1 MTTTNHLSV
10 PVWTVFGGA
19 EVNDF
24 GRVETVQVRVLVL
37 ARCVLAASALA
48 MVLVDPSN
56 FQRMAW
62 LTYVS
67 LGIYSVYSVFLA
79 MVSYRSGWPVP
90 PRLLHWADA
99 AFFAFLVSQADGVH
113 SLFLLFFLYPIVVA
127 SFCWGLRDGLLVT
140 AMCCALFVTIGLF
153 ASAQTGTVSGYTLI
167 ATAYLVA
174 FGYMISWLGGYER
187 LLWRRLTLLKE
198 INNLWSPRFGVDHVH
213 GKLLDR
219 LLEFYDGSLCA
230 LVLRRPSPALN
241 YLMYSATRGKPG
253 QSATPATVTE
263 SVAGALLSLPD
274 SLGAFYHNPAGSWRH
289 RFYGYFAYDFDLRVA
304 TEAFKQDCAAFAN
317 LLDTQAFVTVPF
329 AQRDGTA
336 GRIFLTSPRP
346 GFSRADIDFLAQVSD
361 AMSTVVENMSLVE
374 ELVTKAA
381 DHERQ
386 NISRDLHDTT
396 IQPYIGLKLALD
408 ALYREAGD
416 NNALA
421 PRISELV
428 HMTELTVRDLRQYAT
443 ALKEKSAVVGD
454 FLVAAVQKQSEQLGR
469 FYGIN
474 VEVKSDVSSKLRGQL
489 AGDAFKIIS
498 EGLSNVLRH
507 TSAKKAFVSI
517 LCENSNLLLQ
527 VGNEVVNGSSA
538 KPRFIPRSIHERAK
552 SLGGDSFVEQ
562 RPDGHTVV
570 HVTLP
575 M

>member
-1 MTTTNHLSV
+1 MTSTYNLSV
-10 PVWTVFGGA
+10 PAKAVSGGA
-19 EVNDF
+19 GIIDF
-24 GRVETVQVRVLVL
+24 GRVETIQARALVL
-37 ARCVLAASALA
+37 ARCALAASALA
-48 MVLVDPSN
+48 MVLVDPSK
-56 FQRMAW
+56 FGRMGW
-62 LTYVS
+62 LTYTS
-67 LGIYSVYSVFLA
+67 LGLYSAYAIFLA
-79 MVSYRSGWPVP
+79 IGSYRLGWPVP

-99 AFFAFLVSQADGVH
+99 AFYAFLLSQADGAH
-113 SLFLLFFLYPIVVA
+113 SMFFLYFFYPILVA
-127 SFCWGLRDGLLVT
+127 SFCWGLREGLLVT
-140 AMCCALFVTIGLF
+140 AMCCALFVTIGMVT
-153 ASAQTGTVSGYTLI
+153 SAPTSTVSGYTLI
-167 ATAYLVA
+167 AAVYLFA

-187 LLWRRLTLLKE
+187 LLWRRLALLKE

-213 GKLLDR
+213 GKHLDR
-219 LLEFYDGSLCA
+219 LLEFYDGTSCA

-241 YLMYSATRGKPG
+241 YVMYSADRGKPG
-253 QSATPATVTE
+253 HSATPAAVTE

-274 SLGAFYHNPAGSWRH
+274 SLGAFYHDPAESWRH
-289 RFYGYFAYDFDLRVA
+289 RFLGYFAYDFDLRVA
-304 TEAFKQDCAAFAN
+304 TDAFRQDCAAFAN
-317 LLDTQAFVTVPF
+317 LLDTQAFVTVPY
-329 AQRDGTA
+329 AQRDGTT
-336 GRIFLTSPRP
+336 GRIFLTNPRP
-346 GFSRADIDFLAQVSD
+346 GFSRADIEFLAQVSE

-408 ALYREAGD
+408 ALHREAGE
-416 NNALA
+416 NNPLA

-428 HMTELTVRDLRQYAT
+428 HMTELTVRDLRQYAS
-443 ALKEKSAVVGD
+443 ALKDNAAVVGD

-469 FYGIN
+469 FYGIQ

-507 TSAKKAFVSI
+507 TAAKKAFVSI

-527 VGNEVVNGSSA
+527 VGNEAGNGSSVT
-538 KPRFIPRSIHERAK
+538 PRFVPRSIQERAQ
-552 SLGGDSFVEQ
+552 SLGGETFVEQ
-562 RPDGHTVV
+562 RQDGHTIV

>member
-1 MTTTNHLSV
+1 MTTTNYLSAPAKSV
-10 PVWTVFGGA
+10 AGSA
-19 EVNDF
+19 EINDF
-24 GRVETVQVRVLVL
+24 GRIETVQARVLVL

-48 MVLVDPSN
+48 FVLVDPSK
-56 FQRMAW
+56 FERMVW
-62 LTYVS
+62 LTYAS
-67 LGIYSVYSVFLA
+67 LGFYMLYTVFVA

-99 AFFAFLVSQADGVH
+99 AFYAFLLSQADVAH
-113 SLFLLFFLYPIVVA
+113 SMFYLFFLYPIVVA
-127 SFCWGLRDGLLVT
+127 SFCWGLREGLLVT
-140 AMCCALFVTIGLF
+140 AMCCALFVTIGLV
-153 ASAQTGTVSGYTLI
+153 AAAHSGSVSGYTLI
-167 ATAYLVA
+167 AVLYLFA
-174 FGYMISWLGGYER
+174 FGYMISWLGSYER
-187 LLWRRLTLLKE
+187 LLWRRLALLKE

-213 GKLLDR
+213 GKHLDR
-219 LLEFYDGSLCA
+219 LLEYYDGTSCA

-241 YLMYSATRGKPG
+241 YVMYSAARDKPG

-274 SLGAFYHNPAGSWRH
+274 SLGAFYHDPAESWRH
-289 RFYGYFAYDFDLRVA
+289 RFLGYFAYDFDLRVA
-304 TEAFKQDCAAFAN
+304 TDAFRQDCAAFAN
-317 LLDTQAFVTVPF
+317 LLDTQAFVTVPY
-329 AQRDGTA
+329 AQRDGTT
-336 GRIFLTSPRP
+336 GRIFLTNPRP
-346 GFSRADIDFLAQVSD
+346 GFSRADVEFLAQVSE
-361 AMSTVVENMSLVE
+361 AMSTVVENMSMVE

-408 ALYREAGD
+408 ALHREAGEG
-416 NNALA
+416 NALA
-421 PRISELV
+421 PRISELI
-428 HMTELTVRDLRQYAT
+428 HMTELTVRDLRQYAS
-443 ALKEKSAVVGD
+443 ALKDKSAVVGD

-474 VEVKSDVSSKLRGQL
+474 VEVKSDVSPGLRGQL

-507 TSAKKAFVSI
+507 TPAKKAFVSI

-527 VGNEVVNGSSA
+527 IGNEAGNGA
-538 KPRFIPRSIHERAK
+538 GVKPRFIPRSIQERAQ
-552 SLGGDSFVEQ
+552 SLGGETFVEQ
-562 RPDGHTVV
+562 RQDGHTIV
-570 HVTLP
+570 HVSLP